1 MTAAPT
7 GKTAHVDPFVRE
19 SLPPR
24 ELWPDLLYDLPDLR
38 YPPQTNVVSE
48 ILDSHV
54 SAGRGDAPCL
64 VGDSFSWSYKELQHT
79 ANRLARVLVED
90 LDVVPGNRVLLRASN
105 TPMMVA
111 TWMAVA
117 KAGAVIVATMPLLR
131 SRELAVIAERARIPL
146 ALCDE
151 RLSEEMEKLGS
162 ESREIRRVVYFDE
175 ILERAALKSQE
186 FDNVRTAIDDPVLI
200 AFTSGTTGKPKG
212 CVHFHRDLLA
222 SADSFFRGTLPC
234 SENDVFTGSPPIAFT
249 FGLGMHVVFP
259 LRVGASVALIEKP
272 SPEALLE
279 TIARHQVTVLS
290 TAPTAYRAMLKHV
303 SRRDVESLKFC
314 VSAGET
320 LPLPTGEAWR
330 EATGKSV
337 VDGIGATEMFHI
349 FISAAGDEIRPG
361 ATGKAVRGYQARVT
375 DDRGEELPAGEVGR
389 LAVRGPTGCRYLD
402 DPVRQKE
409 YVKGG
414 WNFTGDAYSVD
425 EDGYFFFQARTD
437 DMIVTAG
444 YNISGPEVEE
454 ALLAHDAVADCACVA
469 SPHPER
475 GNIVKAFVVL
485 KPGAGDASS
494 RGSMATVLQEF
505 VKAQIAPY
513 KYPREVEFV
522 ENLPRTETGKVQRF
536 KLRQMEKERKQAP

>member
-1 MTAAPT
+1 VKSPPT
-7 GKTAHVDPFVRE
+7 GKSAHVDPFVLER
-19 SLPPR
+19 LPPR
-24 ELWPDLLYDLPDLR
+24 ELWPDLLYDLPELR
-38 YPPQTNVVSE
+38 YAPQTNVASE

-54 SAGRGDAPCL
+54 KAGRGEAPCI
-64 VGDSFSWSYKELQHT
+64 VSDSVSRTYRELQHE
-79 ANRLARVLVED
+79 ANRIARVLVED
-90 LDVVPGNRVLLRASN
+90 LDVVPGSRVMLRAPN

-111 TWMAVA
+111 CWMAVA

-131 SRELAVIAERARIPL
+131 SRELTVIAERARVPL
-146 ALCDE
+146 ALVDE
-151 RLSEEMEKLGS
+151 RLSEEMDKLES
-162 ESREIRRVVYFDE
+162 ESREIQRVVYFDE
-175 ILERAALKSQE
+175 LLDRAALKSTDFE
-186 FDNVRTAIDDPVLI
+186 NIRTAIDDPVLI

-222 SADSFFRGTLPC
+222 SADTFFKGTLPC
-234 SENDVFTGSPPIAFT
+234 SPDDVFTGSPPLAFT

-259 LRVGASVALIEKP
+259 MRIGASVALVEKP

-279 TIARHQVTVLS
+279 TIARHRVTVLS

-303 SRRDVESLKFC
+303 SRRQVESLRYC

-361 ATGKAVRGYQARVT
+361 ATGRAVRGYEARVC
-375 DDRGEELPAGEVGR
+375 DDLGNELPPGQVGR

-414 WNFTGDAYSVD
+414 WNFTGDAYLMD

-437 DMIVTAG
+437 DMIVSAG

-454 ALLAHDAVADCACVA
+454 ALLAHEAVADCACVA
-469 SPHPER
+469 SPDPER
-475 GNIVKAFVVL
+475 GNVVKAFVVL
-485 KPGAGDASS
+485 KPGEGETPEMAS
-494 RGSMATVLQEF
+494 ALQEF

-522 ENLPRTETGKVQRF
+522 QSLPRTETGKVQRF
-536 KLRQMEKERKQAP
+536 KLRQMEKDRKHPS

>member
-1 MTAAPT
+1 MTPPPT
-7 GKTAHVDPFVRE
+7 GTTTHVDPFVRE

-24 ELWPDLLYDLPDLR
+24 DLWPDLLYDLPELR

-54 SAGRGDAPCL
+54 RDGRGDRPCL
-64 VGDSFSWSYKELQHT
+64 VGDSFSFSYRELQHT
-79 ANRLARVLVED
+79 ANRIAAVLVED
-90 LDVVPGNRVLLRASN
+90 LDVVPGSRVLLRAPN
-105 TPMMVA
+105 TPSMVA
-111 TWMAVA
+111 AWMAVA

-131 SRELAVIAERARIPL
+131 SRELAVIAERARIPI

-162 ESREIRRVVYFDE
+162 ESREIQRVVYFDE
-175 ILERAALKSQE
+175 LLERAALKSPE
-186 FDNVRTAIDDPVLI
+186 FENVRTAIDDPVLI

-222 SADSFFRGTLPC
+222 SADSFFAGTLPC
-234 SENDVFTGSPPIAFT
+234 SANDVFTGSPPIAFT

-259 LRVGASVALIEKP
+259 MRVGASVALVEKP

-279 TIARHQVTVLS
+279 TIARHRVTVLS
-290 TAPTAYRAMLKHV
+290 TAPTAYRVMLKQV
-303 SRRDVESLKFC
+303 SRRGVESLRFC

-320 LPLPTGEAWR
+320 LPLPTGAAWR
-330 EATGKSV
+330 EATGKSI

-349 FISAAGDEIRPG
+349 FISASEGDIRPG

-375 DDRGEELPAGEVGR
+375 DERGAELPAGQVGR

-402 DPVRQKE
+402 DTARQKE
-409 YVKGG
+409 YVKDG
-414 WNFTGDAYSVD
+414 WNYTGDAYRMD
-425 EDGYFFFQARTD
+425 EEGYFFFQARTD

-454 ALLAHDAVADCACVA
+454 ALLAHEAVADCACVA
-469 SPHPER
+469 SPDPER

-485 KPGAGDASS
+485 KPEVSDPSS
-494 RGSMATVLQEF
+494 MTTALQDF

-522 ENLPRTETGKVQRF
+522 KSLPRTETGKVQRF
-536 KLRQMEKERKQAP
+536 KLRQMEKERKQSS

>member
-1 MTAAPT
+1 MTPPPT
-7 GKTAHVDPFVRE
+7 GKTAHVDPFVLER
-19 SLPPR
+19 LPPR
-24 ELWPDLLYDLPDLR
+24 ESWPDFLYDLPELR
-38 YPPQTNVVSE
+38 YSPQTNVVSE
-48 ILDSHV
+48 ILDSHMRE
-54 SAGRGDAPCL
+54 GRGDAPCL
-64 VGDSFSWSYKELQHT
+64 VGDSFSWSYRELQHT
-79 ANRLARVLVED
+79 ANRIARVLVED
-90 LDVVPGNRVLLRASN
+90 LDVVAGNRVMLRAPN

-111 TWMAVA
+111 AWMAVA
-117 KAGAVIVATMPLLR
+117 KAGGVIVATMPLLR

-146 ALCDE
+146 ALVDE

-162 ESREIRRVVYFDE
+162 ESREIQRVVYFDE
-175 ILERAALKSQE
+175 LQERAALKSPDFE
-186 FDNVRTAIDDPVLI
+186 NVRTAVDDPVLI

-222 SADSFFRGTLPC
+222 SADTFFKGTLPC
-234 SENDVFTGSPPIAFT
+234 SASDVFTGSPPIAFT

-259 LRVGASVALIEKP
+259 MRVGASVALIEKP

-279 TIARHQVTVLS
+279 TVARHRVTVLS

-303 SRRDVESLKFC
+303 SRKDVESLRYC

-330 EATGKSV
+330 EATGKPV

-349 FISAAGDEIRPG
+349 FISAAGEEIRPG
-361 ATGKAVRGYQARVT
+361 ATGKAVRGYQARVC
-375 DDRGEELPAGEVGR
+375 DDRGQEHAPGEVGR

-402 DPVRQKE
+402 DPVRQQE

-414 WNFTGDAYSVD
+414 WNFTGDAYVMD

-437 DMIVTAG
+437 DMIVSAG

-454 ALLAHDAVADCACVA
+454 ALLAHEAVADCACVA
-469 SPHPER
+469 SPDPER
-475 GNIVKAFVVL
+475 GNVVKAFVVL
-485 KPGAGDASS
+485 KAGAGDTSE
-494 RGSMATVLQEF
+494 MAAALQEF

-522 ENLPRTETGKVQRF
+522 PSLPRTETGKVQRF
-536 KLRQMEKERKQAP
+536 KLRQMEKDRKHSP

>member
-1 MTAAPT
+1 MKSPPT
-7 GKTAHVDPFVRE
+7 GKTAHADPFVLER
-19 SLPPR
+19 LPPR
-24 ELWPDLLYDLPDLR
+24 ELWPDLLYDLAELR
-38 YPPQTNVVSE
+38 YAPQTNVASE

-54 SAGRGDAPCL
+54 RAGRGDAPCL
-64 VGDSFSWSYKELQHT
+64 VTDSVSWTYRELQHQ
-79 ANRLARVLVED
+79 ANRIARVLVED
-90 LDVVPGNRVLLRASN
+90 LDVVPGSRVMLRAPN

-111 TWMAVA
+111 CWMAVA

-146 ALCDE
+146 ALVDE
-151 RLSEEMEKLGS
+151 RLSEEMEKLAS
-162 ESREIRRVVYFDE
+162 ESREIQRVVYFDE
-175 ILERAALKSQE
+175 LLERAALKSRDFE
-186 FDNVRTAIDDPVLI
+186 NIRTAIDDPVLI

-222 SADSFFRGTLPC
+222 SADTFFKGTLPC
-234 SENDVFTGSPPIAFT
+234 SSDDVFTGSPPLAFT

-259 LRVGASVALIEKP
+259 MRVGASVALVEKP

-279 TIARHQVTVLS
+279 TVARHRVTVLS

-303 SRRDVESLKFC
+303 SRRQVESLRYC

-349 FISAAGDEIRPG
+349 FISAAGEEIRPG
-361 ATGKAVRGYQARVT
+361 ATGKAVRGYEARVC
-375 DDRGEELPAGEVGR
+375 DDLGNDLFPGQVGR

-414 WNFTGDAYSVD
+414 WNFTGDAYLMD

-437 DMIVTAG
+437 DMIVSAG

-454 ALLAHDAVADCACVA
+454 ALLAHEAVADCACVA
-469 SPHPER
+469 SPDSER
-475 GNIVKAFVVL
+475 GNVVKAFVVL
-485 KPGAGDASS
+485 KPGEGETPETAS
-494 RGSMATVLQEF
+494 ALQEF

-522 ENLPRTETGKVQRF
+522 QNLPRTETGKVQRF
-536 KLRQMEKERKQAP
+536 KLRQMEKERKHPS

>member
-1 MTAAPT
+1 
-7 GKTAHVDPFVRE
+7 
-19 SLPPR
+19 
-24 ELWPDLLYDLPDLR
+24 
-38 YPPQTNVVSE
+38 
-48 ILDSHV
+48 
-54 SAGRGDAPCL
+54 
-64 VGDSFSWSYKELQHT
+64 
-79 ANRLARVLVED
+79 
-90 LDVVPGNRVLLRASN
+90 
-105 TPMMVA
+105 MMVA
-111 TWMAVA
+111 AWMAVA
-117 KAGAVIVATMPLLR
+117 KAGGVIVATMPLLR

-151 RLSEEMEKLGS
+151 GLSEEMEKLGS
-162 ESREIRRVVYFDE
+162 ESEEIRRVVYFDE
-175 ILERAALKSQE
+175 LLERAALKSPE

-222 SADSFFRGTLPC
+222 SADSFFKGTLPC
-234 SENDVFTGSPPIAFT
+234 SANDVFTGSPPLAFT

-272 SPEALLE
+272 SPEVILE
-279 TIARHQVTVLS
+279 TIARHRVTVLS

-303 SRRDVESLKFC
+303 TRHDVDSLKFC
-314 VSAGET
+314 VSAGES
-320 LPLPTGEAWR
+320 LPLPTGETWR
-330 EATGKSV
+330 DVTGKSI

-349 FISAAGDEIRPG
+349 FISAAGEEIRPG

-375 DDRGEELPAGEVGR
+375 DERGDALPAGQVGR

-402 DPVRQKE
+402 DPVRQQE
-409 YVKGG
+409 YVKDG
-414 WNFTGDAYSVD
+414 WNFTGDAYLMD

-469 SPHPER
+469 SPDPVR

-522 ENLPRTETGKVQRF
+522 DTLPRTETGKVQRF
-536 KLRQMEKERKQAP
+536 KLRQMEKERKKAP